1 MTPGAITVR
10 ALYTWVCILITV
22 CAATVGDVLVALAMR
37 RIGDLGDLRRR
48 RGLLPMLLRVLTS
61 GVLFAGIFFMA
72 IAFFSNLVGLSWA
85 DLSLMGPASAAL
97 TYITNALAARFFLKE
112 VVSRRRWLATGFV
125 FLGVLILTR
134 T

>member
-48 RGLLPMLLRVLTS
+48 RGWLPMLLRVLTS

>member
-1 MTPGAITVR
+1 
-10 ALYTWVCILITV
+10 
-22 CAATVGDVLVALAMR
+22 
-37 RIGDLGDLRRR
+37 
-48 RGLLPMLLRVLTS
+48 MLLRVLSS
-61 GVLFAGIFFMA
+61 GVLFAGVFFMT
-72 IAFFSNLVGLSWA
+72 IAFFSNLIGLSWA

-112 VVSRRRWLATGFV
+112 IVSPRRWLATGFV